1 MKAGAAGG
9 SGLYPPPPCLL
20 SSAEVSKQSH
30 PRTSFL
36 GIVRKQAPL
45 SEICPVHLSY
55 LKMLIFISE
64 NQSLEHYFSASDRY
78 TCSPNQLPTPC
89 KEWWVTYRYI
99 HLKKKKNKLNSV
111 WSGMCLRKRPA
122 FQSVTAQN
130 GERCCFR
137 TCRGVVHW
145 LNRRAFVSFA
155 RSDCATLAKSTSYFC

>member
-99 HLKKKKNKLNSV
+99 HLKKKKQTEQCLV
-111 WSGMCLRKRPA
+111 WNVFKEKASFSECDSAEWGAVL
-122 FQSVTAQN
+122 FQNMQ
-130 GERCCFR
+130 R
-137 TCRGVVHW
+137 
-145 LNRRAFVSFA
+145 RRA
-155 RSDCATLAKSTSYFC
+155 LAESEGLRFLCQE